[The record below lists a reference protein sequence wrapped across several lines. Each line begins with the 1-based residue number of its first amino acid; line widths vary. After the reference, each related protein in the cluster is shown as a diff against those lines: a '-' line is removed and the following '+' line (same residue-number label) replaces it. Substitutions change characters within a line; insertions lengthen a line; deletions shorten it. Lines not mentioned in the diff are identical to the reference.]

1 MSKGSRG
8 DLAGIGGSFRG
19 RGLVWLGLN
28 VLKD

>member
-1 MSKGSRG
+1 MSKGSR